1 MRIQEVEER
10 TGITSHNIRYYEKEN
25 LICPQRNLTN
35 KYREYTEDDI
45 QKLNTIKLLRMIN
58 IPIRNIREYFE
69 GNISLEDVLK
79 SNLCLLEEE
88 EHKLRES
95 IMLNRH
101 LLEQDI
107 DTEIPLKILNKI
119 LSDEA
124 TYIKTLEQ
132 IKRQDVW
139 NIRKFMMWQVISIVG
154 WIGASILAVIFFFT
168 MMKDVVGKGTLIL
181 FALLIALMLVII
193 VKTIYHNEKEQDN
206 L

>member
-1 MRIQEVEER
+1 MRIQEVEEK

-45 QKLNTIKLLRMIN
+45 QKLNTIKLLRMMN
-58 IPIRNIREYFE
+58 IPVRNIREYFE

-101 LLEQDI
+101 LLEQGI
-107 DTEIPLKILNKI
+107 STEIPLKILNKI

-139 NIRKFMMWQVISIVG
+139 NIRKFMMWQVISIAG

-168 MMKDVVGKGTLIL
+168 MMKDVVGKGTLVL
-181 FALLIALMLVII
+181 FALLIALMLAII
-193 VKTIYHNEKEQDN
+193 IKTIYHNEKEQDN

>member
-107 DTEIPLKILNKI
+107 DTEIVRNFI
-119 LSDEA
+119 SD
-124 TYIKTLEQ
+124 
-132 IKRQDVW
+132 
-139 NIRKFMMWQVISIVG
+139 F
-154 WIGASILAVIFFFT
+154 
-168 MMKDVVGKGTLIL
+168 
-181 FALLIALMLVII
+181 
-193 VKTIYHNEKEQDN
+193 
-206 L
+206 

>member
-139 NIRKFMMWQVISIVG
+139 NIRKFMMWQGISIVG

>member
-1 MRIQEVEER
+1 MRIQEVEEK

-45 QKLNTIKLLRMIN
+45 QKLNTIKLLRMMN
-58 IPIRNIREYFE
+58 IPVRNIREYFE

-101 LLEQDI
+101 LLEQGI
-107 DTEIPLKILNKI
+107 STEIPLKILNKI

-139 NIRKFMMWQVISIVG
+139 NIRKFMMWQVISIAG

-168 MMKDVVGKGTLIL
+168 MMKDVVGKGTLVL

-193 VKTIYHNEKEQDN
+193 IKTIYHNEKEQDN

>member
-1 MRIQEVEER
+1 M
-10 TGITSHNIRYYEKEN
+10 
-25 LICPQRNLTN
+25 
-35 KYREYTEDDI
+35 
-45 QKLNTIKLLRMIN
+45 NTIKLLRMIN

>member
-154 WIGASILAVIFFFT
+154 LIGASILAVIFFFT